1 MSESINVLRKFQCH
15 EKSKWKDEAQWYRDN
30 WGWISYSKAIALQVR
45 HRMQELPVTQKLL
58 AEKMGCSQQYISL
71 ILKGNENLT
80 LETISKLENSLD
92 FKILRLWDSSSIY
105 SNHNGTRA
113 YLSDPEE
120 PYNSLPE

>member
-1 MSESINVLRKFQCH
+1 MGDSINVLRKFESR

-30 WGWISYSKAIALQVR
+30 WGWVRYSKAIALQVR
-45 HRMQELPVTQKLL
+45 HRMQELSVTQKVL

-80 LETISKLENSLD
+80 LETISKLETSLD
-92 FKILRLWDSSSIY
+92 FKIILDSSASY
-105 SNHNGTRA
+105 YNQNTTRT
-113 YLSDPEE
+113 YLSESTE